1 MKANSINGNK
11 KDPSA
16 MLRSLMSVDTDFDR
30 TVPIRKI
37 LSYLI
42 VQTQIISKTLS
53 TAVESTVSHLALIV
67 ATNKK
72 QFIVSV
78 IRGLTPRT
86 GRQTYWNR
94 VWIMGQP
101 STYHWLITM
110 YGKGGR
116 TK

>member
-1 MKANSINGNK
+1 MKANSINANK
-11 KDPSA
+11 KPALDGWFVITGRNS
-16 MLRSLMSVDTDFDR
+16 FDGGV
-30 TVPIRKI
+30 VPISK
-37 LSYLI
+37 SYHI
-42 VQTQIISKTLS
+42 PHTIIKTLS

-110 YGKGGR
+110 YGKGG
-116 TK
+116 KYQ